1 MKKSLVALAMGPFA
15 LGFSEFVMMGVLALV
30 AADLGVSV
38 PDAGS
43 FISAY
48 AVGVCVGTLILV
60 LGRRVPPRTLLVGLI
75 LLCAVGNALAAIAPT
90 PSMLVL
96 GRFVS
101 GLPHG
106 AFFGTATLAA
116 KMLAD
121 PGKEGQAVSGM
132 VLGQTIANT
141 IGVPGGTLIAGLIS
155 WRAVFGFVAVWAVV
169 SALAILRFIPRLD
182 PIPDAGLAGQFAF
195 LKKPAPW
202 LIIGGVLLG
211 NTGIFCWW
219 SYVSPWLASIGG
231 FPEATIPACLVLAG
245 LGMVIG
251 VQLGG
256 RLGDRT
262 SPGAM
267 AVAGQ
272 GIAGAA
278 LLMIALTT
286 GSPVVAAALMFLCA
300 FGMFFVS
307 SPQQILMVEVGQG
320 GGELLAG
327 ACVQIAFN
335 GGNALGAMVG
345 QTVLNAG
352 AAYNWVGL
360 AGVPF
365 SILAAVLLAVFTIR
379 YERQYHLEATARVN

>member
-30 AADLGVSV
+30 AADLGVSI

-48 AVGVCVGTLILV
+48 AIGVCVGTLILV
-60 LGRRVPPRTLLVGLI
+60 LGRRVPPRTLLIGLI
-75 LLCAVGNALAAIAPT
+75 LLCAAGNALAAIAPS

-121 PGKEGQAVSGM
+121 PGKEGQAVSSM
-132 VLGQTIANT
+132 VLGQTLANT
-141 IGVPGGTLIAGLIS
+141 IGVPAGTLIAGLIS
-155 WRAVFGFVAVWAVV
+155 WRAVFGFAAVWAVV

-219 SYVSPWLASIGG
+219 SYVSPWLTSIGG

-245 LGMVIG
+245 LGMVVG
-251 VQLGG
+251 SQLGG

-267 AVAGQ
+267 SVAGQ
-272 GIAGAA
+272 GVAGLA
-278 LLMIALTT
+278 LLLIALLT
-286 GSPVVAAALMFLCA
+286 GSPVIAAALMFLCA

-307 SPQQILMVEVGQG
+307 SPQQILMIEVGQG

-327 ACVQIAFN
+327 ACVQVAFN
-335 GGNALGAMVG
+335 GGNALGAVVG
-345 QTVLNAG
+345 QAVLNTG

-365 SILAAVLLAVFTIR
+365 SILAAILLAAFTIR
-379 YERQYHLEATARVN
+379 YERQYHLKATARA

>member
-1 MKKSLVALAMGPFA
+1 MNKSLVALAMGPFA

-30 AADLGVSV
+30 ATDLGVSV

-48 AVGVCVGTLILV
+48 AIGVCVGTLILV

-75 LLCAVGNALAAIAPT
+75 LLCAAGNALAAVAPT
-90 PSMLVL
+90 PEMLVA
-96 GRFVS
+96 GRFIS

-106 AFFGTATLAA
+106 AFFGTAALAA

-121 PGKEGQAVSGM
+121 PGKEGQAVSSM

-155 WRAVFGFVAVWAVV
+155 WRAVFAFVAVWAVV
-169 SALAILRFIPRLD
+169 SAVAMLRLIPRLD

-202 LIIGGVLLG
+202 LIIAGVLLG

-219 SYVSPWLASIGG
+219 SYVSPWLTHVGG
-231 FPEATIPACLVLAG
+231 YSEAVVPACLVLAG
-245 LGMVIG
+245 AGMTVG
-251 VQLGG
+251 SQLGG

-262 SPGAM
+262 SPGIIS
-267 AVAGQ
+267 VAGQ
-272 GIAGAA
+272 GIAAGA
-278 LLMIALTT
+278 LLLIALLT
-286 GSPVVAAALMFLCA
+286 GSPVAAAVLLFLCA

-327 ACVQIAFN
+327 ACVQVAFN
-335 GGNALGAMVG
+335 GGNALGALVG
-345 QTVLNAG
+345 QAVLNTG
-352 AAYNWVGL
+352 AAYNWTGL

-365 SILAAVLLAVFTIR
+365 SLLAAVMLGIFTLR
-379 YERQYHLEATARVN
+379 YERRYHLQATGR

>member
-30 AADLGVSV
+30 ASDLGVSV

-48 AVGVCVGTLILV
+48 AIGVCAGTPILV
-60 LGRRVPPRTLLVGLI
+60 LGRRVPPRTLLVALI
-75 LLCAVGNALAAIAPT
+75 LLCAAGNALAAMAPT
-90 PSMLVL
+90 PHMLVL

-121 PGKEGQAVSGM
+121 PGREGQAVSGM
-132 VLGQTIANT
+132 VLGQALANT
-141 IGVPGGTLIAGLIS
+141 IGVPAGTLIAGLVS
-155 WRAVFGFVAVWAVV
+155 WRAVFAFVAVWAVL
-169 SALAILRFIPRLD
+169 SAVAMLRCIPVLD
-182 PIPDAGLAGQFAF
+182 PIPDAGLAGQFSF

-202 LIIGGVLLG
+202 LIIAGVLLG

-219 SYVSPWLASIGG
+219 SYVSPWLASAGG
-231 FPEATIPACLVLAG
+231 FPEAAIPACLVLAG
-245 LGMVIG
+245 LGMVAG
-251 VQLGG
+251 SQLGG
-256 RLGDRT
+256 RLGDLT

-267 AVAGQ
+267 SVAGQ
-272 GIAGAA
+272 VVAGTA
-278 LLMIALTT
+278 LLLIALLT
-286 GSPVVAAALMFLCA
+286 GSPVIAAALMLLCS

-327 ACVQIAFN
+327 ACVQVAFN
-335 GGNALGAMVG
+335 AGNALGAVVG
-345 QTVLNAG
+345 QAVLNAG

-365 SILAAVLLAVFTIR
+365 SILAALSLGVFTVR
-379 YERQYHLEATARVN
+379 YEREMHRVATAGA